1 MRILVVNGPNMR
13 LLGKREPD
21 VYGTET
27 LEEVETRVGETAAS
41 LGAAVEF
48 FQSNHEGD
56 IVDKIGD
63 AIGEY
68 DGIVINPAAFTHTS
82 VAIRDAVAAVDIPTI
97 EVHLSNIHSREEFR
111 KSSVTA
117 PACVGQICG
126 FGILGYEM
134 AVRALAKERV
144 PAGK

>member
-134 AVRALAKERV
+134 AVRVLAKERV

>member
-1 MRILVVNGPNMR
+1 MR

-134 AVRALAKERV
+134 AVRVLAKERV